1 MNTAAYV
8 DLLENNLIAFVDRMS
23 LKEFILQ
30 QDNDPKHTSKLEKVN
45 LIKKTR
51 LAAMAPTITRFKLHR
66 NFVGLNQGELANLI

>member
-30 QDNDPKHTSKLEKVN
+30 QDNDPKHTSKLEKVD
-45 LIKKTR
+45 LIKKT
-51 LAAMAPTITRFKLHR
+51 
-66 NFVGLNQGELANLI
+66 